1 MLQEMTI
8 KNFAIIESLSLTFQE
23 GMTVLTGET
32 GAGKSII
39 IDALGL
45 LVGGRGSADFIR
57 HGEERLELQGLFA
70 LAEDNLACRNALI
83 ENGIDASDDMVVLER
98 SLFRSGKNSC
108 RINGKLVTTVL
119 LRQIGS
125 KLIDIHSQHE
135 HQELMNEEFH
145 LSLLDRFA
153 SDKIKPALT
162 KYQTNFKEYQTIEK
176 EWQNWTK
183 NERELAQRLD
193 MLRFQQ
199 QEIENANLQA
209 GEEDRLLE
217 QKNILANFEKL
228 NENLQG
234 AYAAIQGE
242 PGGLEFVGEAMRQM
256 ETAASIHTDYKA
268 VSEAISSSYYML
280 EDSMSQ
286 IRQSLDHL
294 EFQPEELN
302 QIESR
307 LNDLNQL
314 KRKYGKTIEDIIQY
328 EQEISSEMEK
338 LTDSESHVGH
348 LETKLATLKTELTKQ
363 AATLTDIRKK
373 AAVTLEK
380 QIKQELNQLYMEKA
394 IFSVRFE
401 ANKMELTEL
410 GQDSVVFYMSTNP
423 GEPLKPL
430 AKIASGGELSRM
442 MLALKTIFSRHQGI
456 TSIIFDEVDTGVSG
470 RVGQA
475 IAEKIYAV
483 SVGSQVLCISHLP
496 QVAAMANH
504 HYYITKKVQNKRT
517 TTSVTVLK
525 GVEKVEEIS
534 RMIAGIEVT
543 ELTKLLRK
551 DAKETLEKVKQLGF
565 KQTKLLAYRIVFA

>member
-1 MLQEMTI
+1 MTI

-286 IRQSLDHL
+286 IRQSLDQL

-348 LETKLATLKTELTKQ
+348 LETKLATLKIELTKQ

-543 ELTKLLRK
+543 ELTKQH
-551 DAKETLEKVKQLGF
+551 ATEMIEQAEKVKQ
-565 KQTKLLAYRIVFA
+565 TY

>member
-256 ETAASIHTDYKA
+256 EAAASIHTDYKA

-286 IRQSLDHL
+286 IRQSLDQL

-338 LTDSESHVGH
+338 LTDSESHFGH
-348 LETKLATLKTELTKQ
+348 LETKLATLKAELTKQ
-363 AATLTDIRKK
+363 ANTLTEIRKK

-380 QIKQELNQLYMEKA
+380 QIKQELNHLYMEKA

-401 ANKMELTEL
+401 ANKMELTDS

-525 GVEKVEEIS
+525 GEEKVEEIS

-543 ELTKLLRK
+543 ELTKQH
-551 DAKETLEKVKQLGF
+551 AKEMIEQAEKVKQ
-565 KQTKLLAYRIVFA
+565 TY

>member
-199 QEIENANLQA
+199 QEIENADLQA

-286 IRQSLDHL
+286 IRQSLDQL

-483 SVGSQVLCISHLP
+483 SVGSQVICISHLP

-543 ELTKLLRK
+543 ELTKQH
-551 DAKETLEKVKQLGF
+551 AKEMIEQAEKVKQ
-565 KQTKLLAYRIVFA
+565 TY

>member
-1 MLQEMTI
+1 MTI

-209 GEEDRLLE
+209 GEENRLLE

-286 IRQSLDHL
+286 IRQSLDQL

-504 HYYITKKVQNKRT
+504 HYITKKVQNKRT

-543 ELTKLLRK
+543 ELTKQH
-551 DAKETLEKVKQLGF
+551 AKEMIEQAEKVKQ
-565 KQTKLLAYRIVFA
+565 TY

>member
-199 QEIENANLQA
+199 QEIENADLQA

-234 AYAAIQGE
+234 AYATIQGE

-286 IRQSLDHL
+286 IRQSLDQL

-543 ELTKLLRK
+543 ELTKQH
-551 DAKETLEKVKQLGF
+551 AKEMIEQAEKVKQ
-565 KQTKLLAYRIVFA
+565 TY

>member
-8 KNFAIIESLSLTFQE
+8 KNFAIIESLSLSFRE

-45 LVGGRGSADFIR
+45 LVGGRGSTDFIR

-70 LAEDNLACRNALI
+70 LAEDNLACRDALL
-83 ENGIDASDDMVVLER
+83 EHGIDATDDMVVLER

-153 SDKIKPALT
+153 ADKIKPALT
-162 KYQTNFKEYQTIEK
+162 KYQAKFKEYQSISK

-199 QEIENANLQA
+199 KEIENANLQA

-234 AYAAIQGE
+234 AYTAIQGE
-242 PGGLEFVGEAMRQM
+242 PGGLEFIGEAMRQM
-256 ETAASIHTDYKA
+256 DSAASIHTDYKA

-286 IRQSLDHL
+286 IRQSLDQL

-314 KRKYGKTIEDIIQY
+314 KRKYGKTIEDIIHY

-348 LETKLATLKTELTKQ
+348 LETKLANLKAELTKQ
-363 AATLTDIRKK
+363 AAILTDIRKK
-373 AAVTLEK
+373 AATTLEK

-401 ANKMELTEL
+401 TEKMELTET
-410 GQDSVVFYMSTNP
+410 GQDSIVFYMSTNP

-504 HYYITKKVQNKRT
+504 HYYITKKVQKKRT
-517 TTSVTVLK
+517 TTSVTILT
-525 GVEKVEEIS
+525 GDEKVEEIS

-543 ELTKLLRK
+543 ELTKQH
-551 DAKETLEKVKQLGF
+551 AKEMIEQAEKVKE
-565 KQTKLLAYRIVFA
+565 TY

>member
-1 MLQEMTI
+1 MTI

-153 SDKIKPALT
+153 SDKIKLALT

-217 QKNILANFEKL
+217 QKNILANFEKI

-286 IRQSLDHL
+286 IRQSLDQL

-543 ELTKLLRK
+543 ELTKQH
-551 DAKETLEKVKQLGF
+551 AKEMIEQAEKVKQ
-565 KQTKLLAYRIVFA
+565 TY

>member
-1 MLQEMTI
+1 MTI

-45 LVGGRGSADFIR
+45 LVGGRGSTDFIR
-57 HGEERLELQGLFA
+57 HGEERLELQGLFT
-70 LAEDNLACRNALI
+70 LAEDNLACRNALL

-153 SDKIKPALT
+153 ADKIKPALT
-162 KYQTNFKEYQTIEK
+162 KYQTNFKEYQTILR

-217 QKNILANFEKL
+217 QKNVLANFEKL

-234 AYAAIQGE
+234 AYTAIQGE
-242 PGGLEFVGEAMRQM
+242 PGGLEFIGEAMRQM
-256 ETAASIHTDYKA
+256 EAAASIHTDYKA

-286 IRQSLDHL
+286 IRQSLDQL

-328 EQEISSEMEK
+328 EKEISTEMEK

-348 LETKLATLKTELTKQ
+348 LETKMATLKTELTKQ
-363 AATLTDIRKK
+363 ASTLTDIRKK
-373 AAVTLEK
+373 AAATLEK

-394 IFSVRFE
+394 IFSVHFE
-401 ANKMELTEL
+401 SDKTELTES

-517 TTSVTVLK
+517 TTSVTILK
-525 GVEKVEEIS
+525 GEQKVEEIS

-543 ELTKLLRK
+543 ELTKQH
-551 DAKETLEKVKQLGF
+551 AKEMIQQAEKVKQ
-565 KQTKLLAYRIVFA
+565 TY

>member
-1 MLQEMTI
+1 MTI

-153 SDKIKPALT
+153 SDKIKLALT

-286 IRQSLDHL
+286 IRQSLDQL

-543 ELTKLLRK
+543 ELTKQH
-551 DAKETLEKVKQLGF
+551 AKEMIEQAEKVKQ
-565 KQTKLLAYRIVFA
+565 TY

>member
-199 QEIENANLQA
+199 QEIENADLQA

-286 IRQSLDHL
+286 IRQSLDQL

-525 GVEKVEEIS
+525 GAEKVEEIS

-543 ELTKLLRK
+543 ELTKQH
-551 DAKETLEKVKQLGF
+551 AKEMIEQAEKVKQ
-565 KQTKLLAYRIVFA
+565 TY

>member
-1 MLQEMTI
+1 MTI

-153 SDKIKPALT
+153 SDKMKPELT
-162 KYQTNFKEYQTIEK
+162 KYQINFKEYQTIEK

-242 PGGLEFVGEAMRQM
+242 PGGLEFIGEAMRQM
-256 ETAASIHTDYKA
+256 EIAASIHTDYKA

-286 IRQSLDHL
+286 IRQSLDQL

-348 LETKLATLKTELTKQ
+348 LETKLATLKKELTKQ
-363 AATLTDIRKK
+363 ATALTDIRKK
-373 AAVTLEK
+373 AAITLEK

-401 ANKMELTEL
+401 ANKMELTES

-525 GVEKVEEIS
+525 GEEKVEEIS

-543 ELTKLLRK
+543 ELTKQH
-551 DAKETLEKVKQLGF
+551 AKEMIEQAEKVKQ
-565 KQTKLLAYRIVFA
+565 TY

>member
-1 MLQEMTI
+1 MTI

-199 QEIENANLQA
+199 QEIENADLQA

-286 IRQSLDHL
+286 IRQSLDQL

-401 ANKMELTEL
+401 ANKTELTEL

-543 ELTKLLRK
+543 ELTKQH
-551 DAKETLEKVKQLGF
+551 AKEMIEQAEKVKQ
-565 KQTKLLAYRIVFA
+565 TY

>member
-199 QEIENANLQA
+199 QEIENADLQA

-242 PGGLEFVGEAMRQM
+242 PGGLEFVGEAMRQI

-286 IRQSLDHL
+286 IRQSLDQL

-543 ELTKLLRK
+543 ELTKQH
-551 DAKETLEKVKQLGF
+551 AKEMIEQAEKVKQ
-565 KQTKLLAYRIVFA
+565 TY

>member
-1 MLQEMTI
+1 MTI

-199 QEIENANLQA
+199 QEIENADLQA

-286 IRQSLDHL
+286 IRQSLDQL

-504 HYYITKKVQNKRT
+504 HYYITKKSPK
-517 TTSVTVLK
+517 
-525 GVEKVEEIS
+525 
-534 RMIAGIEVT
+534 
-543 ELTKLLRK
+543 
-551 DAKETLEKVKQLGF
+551 
-565 KQTKLLAYRIVFA
+565 

>member
-1 MLQEMTI
+1 MTI

-199 QEIENANLQA
+199 QEIENADLQA

-286 IRQSLDHL
+286 IRQSLDQL

-348 LETKLATLKTELTKQ
+348 LETKLAILKTELTKQ

-543 ELTKLLRK
+543 ELTKQH
-551 DAKETLEKVKQLGF
+551 AKEMIEQAEKVKQ
-565 KQTKLLAYRIVFA
+565 TY

>member
-1 MLQEMTI
+1 MTI
-8 KNFAIIESLSLTFQE
+8 KNFAIIESLSLSFQE

-45 LVGGRGSADFIR
+45 LVGGRGSTDFIR
-57 HGEERLELQGLFA
+57 HGEERLELQGLFT
-70 LAEDNLACRNALI
+70 LAEDNFACRNALL
-83 ENGIDASDDMVVLER
+83 EHGIDATDDMVVLER

-153 SDKIKPALT
+153 ADKIKPALT
-162 KYQTNFKEYQTIEK
+162 KYQANFKEYQTISK

-234 AYAAIQGE
+234 AYTAIQGE
-242 PGGLEFVGEAMRQM
+242 PGGLEFIGEAMRQM
-256 ETAASIHTDYKA
+256 DSAAGIHTDYKA

-286 IRQSLDHL
+286 IRQSLDQL

-314 KRKYGKTIEDIIQY
+314 KRKYGKTIEDIIHY

-348 LETKLATLKTELTKQ
+348 LETKLASLKTELTNQ
-363 AATLTDIRKK
+363 AGILTEIRKK
-373 AAVTLEK
+373 AAITLEK

-394 IFSVRFE
+394 VFSVRFE
-401 ANKMELTEL
+401 TDKMELTET
-410 GQDSVVFYMSTNP
+410 GQDSIVFYMSTNP

-517 TTSVTVLK
+517 TTSVAILH
-525 GVEKVEEIS
+525 GDEKVEEIS

-543 ELTKLLRK
+543 ELTKQH
-551 DAKETLEKVKQLGF
+551 AKEMIEQAEKVKQ
-565 KQTKLLAYRIVFA
+565 TY

>member
-1 MLQEMTI
+1 MTI

-286 IRQSLDHL
+286 IRQSLDQL

-504 HYYITKKVQNKRT
+504 HYYIAKKVQNKRT

-543 ELTKLLRK
+543 ELTKQH
-551 DAKETLEKVKQLGF
+551 AKEMIEQAEKVKQ
-565 KQTKLLAYRIVFA
+565 TY

>member
-45 LVGGRGSADFIR
+45 LVGGRGSTDFIR

-70 LAEDNLACRNALI
+70 LAEDNLACRNALL

-153 SDKIKPALT
+153 ADKIKPALT
-162 KYQTNFKEYQTIEK
+162 KYQTNFKEYQTILR

-217 QKNILANFEKL
+217 QKNVLANFEKL

-234 AYAAIQGE
+234 AYTAIQGE
-242 PGGLEFVGEAMRQM
+242 PGGLEFIGEAMRQM
-256 ETAASIHTDYKA
+256 EAAASIHTDYKA

-286 IRQSLDHL
+286 IRQSLDQL

-328 EQEISSEMEK
+328 EKEISTEMEK

-348 LETKLATLKTELTKQ
+348 LETKMATLKTELTKQ
-363 AATLTDIRKK
+363 ASTLTDIRKK
-373 AAVTLEK
+373 AAATLEK

-394 IFSVRFE
+394 IFSVHFE
-401 ANKMELTEL
+401 SDKTELTES

-517 TTSVTVLK
+517 TTSVTILK
-525 GVEKVEEIS
+525 GEQKVEEIS

-543 ELTKLLRK
+543 ELTKQH
-551 DAKETLEKVKQLGF
+551 AKEMIQQAEKVKQ
-565 KQTKLLAYRIVFA
+565 TY

>member
-1 MLQEMTI
+1 MTI

-83 ENGIDASDDMVVLER
+83 KNGIDASDDMVVLER

-286 IRQSLDHL
+286 IRQSLDQL

-543 ELTKLLRK
+543 ELTKQH
-551 DAKETLEKVKQLGF
+551 AKEMIEQAEKVKQ
-565 KQTKLLAYRIVFA
+565 TY

>member
-401 ANKMELTEL
+401 VNKMELTEL

-543 ELTKLLRK
+543 ELTKQH
-551 DAKETLEKVKQLGF
+551 AKEMIEQAEKVKQ
-565 KQTKLLAYRIVFA
+565 TY

>member
-1 MLQEMTI
+1 MILLQEMTI
-8 KNFAIIESLSLTFQE
+8 KNFAIIESLSLSFRE

-45 LVGGRGSADFIR
+45 LVGGRGSTDFIR

-70 LAEDNLACRNALI
+70 LAEDNLACRDALL
-83 ENGIDASDDMVVLER
+83 EHGIDATDDMVVLER

-153 SDKIKPALT
+153 ADKIKPALT
-162 KYQTNFKEYQTIEK
+162 KYQAKFKEYQSISK

-199 QEIENANLQA
+199 KEIENANLQA

-234 AYAAIQGE
+234 AYTAIQGE
-242 PGGLEFVGEAMRQM
+242 PGGLEFIGEAMRQM
-256 ETAASIHTDYKA
+256 DSAASIHTDYKA

-286 IRQSLDHL
+286 IRQSLDQL

-314 KRKYGKTIEDIIQY
+314 KRKYGKTIEDIIHY

-348 LETKLATLKTELTKQ
+348 LETKLANLKAELTKQ
-363 AATLTDIRKK
+363 AAILTDIRKK
-373 AAVTLEK
+373 AATTLEK

-401 ANKMELTEL
+401 TEKMELTET
-410 GQDSVVFYMSTNP
+410 GQDSIVFYMSTNP

-517 TTSVTVLK
+517 TTSVTILT
-525 GVEKVEEIS
+525 GDEKVEEIS

-543 ELTKLLRK
+543 ELTKHH
-551 DAKETLEKVKQLGF
+551 AKEMIEQAEKVKE
-565 KQTKLLAYRIVFA
+565 TY

>member
-1 MLQEMTI
+1 MTI

-286 IRQSLDHL
+286 IRQSLDQL

-475 IAEKIYAV
+475 IAEKN
-483 SVGSQVLCISHLP
+483 LCCFSRLASTMYQSFASSSSNGEP
-496 QVAAMANH
+496 PLL
-504 HYYITKKVQNKRT
+504 HYKKKVQNKRT

-543 ELTKLLRK
+543 ELTKQH
-551 DAKETLEKVKQLGF
+551 AKEMIEQAEKVKQ
-565 KQTKLLAYRIVFA
+565 TY

>member
-1 MLQEMTI
+1 MTI

-98 SLFRSGKNSC
+98 SLFRSGKNSW

-153 SDKIKPALT
+153 SDKIKLALT

-286 IRQSLDHL
+286 IRQSLDQL

-543 ELTKLLRK
+543 ELTKQH
-551 DAKETLEKVKQLGF
+551 AKEMIEQAEKVKQ
-565 KQTKLLAYRIVFA
+565 TY

>member
-1 MLQEMTI
+1 MTI

-286 IRQSLDHL
+286 IRQSLDQL

-442 MLALKTIFSRHQGI
+442 ILALKTIFSRHQGI

-543 ELTKLLRK
+543 ELTKQH
-551 DAKETLEKVKQLGF
+551 AKEMIEQAEKVKQ
-565 KQTKLLAYRIVFA
+565 TY

>member
-1 MLQEMTI
+1 MTI
-8 KNFAIIESLSLTFQE
+8 NNFAIIESLSLTFQE

-199 QEIENANLQA
+199 QEIENADLQA

-286 IRQSLDHL
+286 IRQSLDQL

-543 ELTKLLRK
+543 ELTKQH
-551 DAKETLEKVKQLGF
+551 AKEMIEQAEKVKQ
-565 KQTKLLAYRIVFA
+565 TY

>member
-1 MLQEMTI
+1 MTI

-543 ELTKLLRK
+543 ELTKQH
-551 DAKETLEKVKQLGF
+551 AKEMIEQAEKVKQ
-565 KQTKLLAYRIVFA
+565 TY

>member
-1 MLQEMTI
+1 MTI

-153 SDKIKPALT
+153 SDKIKLALT

-286 IRQSLDHL
+286 IRQSLDQL

-380 QIKQELNQLYMEKA
+380 QIKQELNQLYMDKA

-543 ELTKLLRK
+543 ELTKQH
-551 DAKETLEKVKQLGF
+551 AKEMIEQAEKVKQ
-565 KQTKLLAYRIVFA
+565 TY

>member
-1 MLQEMTI
+1 MTI

-242 PGGLEFVGEAMRQM
+242 PGGLEFVGEVMRQM

-543 ELTKLLRK
+543 ELTKQH
-551 DAKETLEKVKQLGF
+551 AKEMIEQAEKVKQ
-565 KQTKLLAYRIVFA
+565 TY

>member
-8 KNFAIIESLSLTFQE
+8 KNFAIIESLSLSFQE

-45 LVGGRGSADFIR
+45 LVGGRGSTDFIR

-70 LAEDNLACRNALI
+70 LAEDNFACRNALL
-83 ENGIDASDDMVVLER
+83 ENGIDATDDMVVLER

-153 SDKIKPALT
+153 ADKIKPALT
-162 KYQTNFKEYQTIEK
+162 KYQANFKEYQTISK

-234 AYAAIQGE
+234 AYTAIQGE
-242 PGGLEFVGEAMRQM
+242 PGGLEFIGEAMRQM
-256 ETAASIHTDYKA
+256 DSAASIHADYKA

-280 EDSMSQ
+280 EDSMRQ
-286 IRQSLDHL
+286 IRQSLDQL

-314 KRKYGKTIEDIIQY
+314 KRKYGKTIEDIIHY

-348 LETKLATLKTELTKQ
+348 LETKLASLKTELTKQ
-363 AATLTDIRKK
+363 AGILTEIRKK
-373 AAVTLEK
+373 AAITLEK
-380 QIKQELNQLYMEKA
+380 QIKLELNQLYMEKA
-394 IFSVRFE
+394 IFNVRFE
-401 ANKMELTEL
+401 TDKMELMET
-410 GQDSVVFYMSTNP
+410 GQDSIVFYMSTNP

-517 TTSVTVLK
+517 TTSVAILH
-525 GVEKVEEIS
+525 GDEKVEEIS

-543 ELTKLLRK
+543 ELTKQH
-551 DAKETLEKVKQLGF
+551 AKEMIEQAEKVKQ
-565 KQTKLLAYRIVFA
+565 TY

>member
-1 MLQEMTI
+1 MTI

-199 QEIENANLQA
+199 QEIENADLQA

-286 IRQSLDHL
+286 IRQSLDQL

-504 HYYITKKVQNKRT
+504 HYYITKKKKVQNKRT

-543 ELTKLLRK
+543 ELTKQH
-551 DAKETLEKVKQLGF
+551 AKEMIEQAEKVKQ
-565 KQTKLLAYRIVFA
+565 TY

>member
-286 IRQSLDHL
+286 IRQSLDQL

-483 SVGSQVLCISHLP
+483 SVGSQVICISHLP

-543 ELTKLLRK
+543 ELTKQH
-551 DAKETLEKVKQLGF
+551 AKEMIEQAEKVKQ
-565 KQTKLLAYRIVFA
+565 TY

>member
-1 MLQEMTI
+1 MTI

-199 QEIENANLQA
+199 QEIENADLQA

-286 IRQSLDHL
+286 IRQSLDQL

-328 EQEISSEMEK
+328 EQEISSEMKK

-543 ELTKLLRK
+543 ELTKQH
-551 DAKETLEKVKQLGF
+551 AKEMIEQAEKVKQ
-565 KQTKLLAYRIVFA
+565 TY

>member
-470 RVGQA
+470 RVGQV

-543 ELTKLLRK
+543 ELTKQH
-551 DAKETLEKVKQLGF
+551 AKEMIEQAEKVKQ
-565 KQTKLLAYRIVFA
+565 TY

>member
-199 QEIENANLQA
+199 QEIENADLQA

-286 IRQSLDHL
+286 IRQSLDQL

-348 LETKLATLKTELTKQ
+348 LETKLATLKTELTKH

-543 ELTKLLRK
+543 ELTKQH
-551 DAKETLEKVKQLGF
+551 AKEMIEQAEKVKQ
-565 KQTKLLAYRIVFA
+565 TY

>member
-1 MLQEMTI
+1 
-8 KNFAIIESLSLTFQE
+8 E

-199 QEIENANLQA
+199 QEIENADLQA

-286 IRQSLDHL
+286 IRQSLDQL

-543 ELTKLLRK
+543 ELTKQH
-551 DAKETLEKVKQLGF
+551 AKEMIEQAEKVKQ
-565 KQTKLLAYRIVFA
+565 TY

>member
-328 EQEISSEMEK
+328 EQEISSKMEK

-543 ELTKLLRK
+543 ELTKQH
-551 DAKETLEKVKQLGF
+551 AKEMIEQAEKVKQ
-565 KQTKLLAYRIVFA
+565 TY

>member
-1 MLQEMTI
+1 MTI

-256 ETAASIHTDYKA
+256 EAAASIHTDYKA

-286 IRQSLDHL
+286 IRQSLDQL

-348 LETKLATLKTELTKQ
+348 LETKLATLKVELTKQ
-363 AATLTDIRKK
+363 ANTLTEIRKK
-373 AAVTLEK
+373 ATVTLEK
-380 QIKQELNQLYMEKA
+380 QIKQELNHLYMEKA

-401 ANKMELTEL
+401 ANKMELTES

-525 GVEKVEEIS
+525 GEEKVEEIS

-543 ELTKLLRK
+543 ELTKQH
-551 DAKETLEKVKQLGF
+551 AKEMIEQAEKVKQ
-565 KQTKLLAYRIVFA
+565 TY

>member
-199 QEIENANLQA
+199 QEIENADLQA

-286 IRQSLDHL
+286 IRQSLDQL

-401 ANKMELTEL
+401 ANKTELTEL

-543 ELTKLLRK
+543 ELTKQH
-551 DAKETLEKVKQLGF
+551 AKEMIEQAEKVKQ
-565 KQTKLLAYRIVFA
+565 TY

>member
-1 MLQEMTI
+1 MTI

-193 MLRFQQ
+193 MRRFQQ
-199 QEIENANLQA
+199 QEIENADLQA

-286 IRQSLDHL
+286 IRQSLDQL

-543 ELTKLLRK
+543 ELTKQH
-551 DAKETLEKVKQLGF
+551 AKEMIEQAEKVKQ
-565 KQTKLLAYRIVFA
+565 TY

>member
-256 ETAASIHTDYKA
+256 EAAASIHTDYKA

-286 IRQSLDHL
+286 IRQSLDQL

-338 LTDSESHVGH
+338 LTDSELHVGH
-348 LETKLATLKTELTKQ
+348 LETKLATLKAELTKQ
-363 AATLTDIRKK
+363 ANTLTEIRKK

-380 QIKQELNQLYMEKA
+380 QIKQELNHLYMEKA

-401 ANKMELTEL
+401 ANKMELTDS

-525 GVEKVEEIS
+525 GEEKVEEIS

-543 ELTKLLRK
+543 ELTKQH
-551 DAKETLEKVKQLGF
+551 AKEMIEQAEKVKQ
-565 KQTKLLAYRIVFA
+565 TY